1 LGVAQAVASPRGF
14 RDKVSVYDMSARV
27 RADRT
32 CGSAA
37 RASVRGGLVA
47 AALVAGVTVARAQ
60 APRPPVA
67 VPQVELPAGGV
78 PLGSPLPGIVPPQQP
93 SVAPGLPRG
102 QNLPPLPA
110 EGGGEQ
116 FAIGSVGVVG
126 ATAYPAARLAALT
139 QGLTGAAVN
148 ETAIETARRAL
159 VDLYRGDGYDFTTVR
174 ALIAGTALRFEVI
187 EGYIAEVKLGND
199 VGPVGSQVLRFL
211 NNLVGQKP
219 LDAATLE
226 RWLLLASD
234 IPGLTVRSHL
244 DPSAGEPGALTLVA
258 QVTRKPVSGYLAA
271 DNRAAP
277 FNGPGQGIAI
287 LNLDGFTSFGER
299 TQASFYGAPGPN
311 VFGQAS
317 EELFLGGSGLKLRVY
332 AGAGPAY
339 PTGQLHRI
347 DYHNMT
353 KVFGAQL
360 SYPVIRVREQTLNAT
375 LAFDAIETETSN
387 NLGVDGANTRAS
399 YDSLRIARL
408 GASYALLD
416 TWLGVEHS
424 ATNEFSVLFSQ
435 GISGLGS
442 GRDGD
447 DSTPPA
453 RLGEKVD
460 FTKASGQI
468 ARTQTLF
475 QPYTDATVALQG
487 TLAWQATGNILPP
500 VEKFYLGGPRF
511 NRGYYYGQVSGDQ
524 ALSAAAELQLNTPI
538 PVPLKVP
545 ITVQAQFY
553 TFYNWGQ
560 AWQNDPQVE
569 ADVMLQSAG
578 GGVRMFFNET
588 TELDLEGVY
597 RGNLYPNGRGPGV
610 SALRTAAFY
619 WQVSFRF

>member
-1 LGVAQAVASPRGF
+1 MAAFGTGAPVLAPAFAQV
-14 RDKVSVYDMSARV
+14 
-27 RADRT
+27 
-32 CGSAA
+32 
-37 RASVRGGLVA
+37 
-47 AALVAGVTVARAQ
+47 
-60 APRPPVA
+60 PRPP
-67 VPQVELPAGGV
+67 PDLPAGGI
-78 PLGSPLPGIVPPQQP
+78 PLGSPLPGIVPPRQP
-93 SVAPGLPRG
+93 NVAPGLPRG
-102 QNLPPLPA
+102 QPLPPLPA

-116 FAIGSVGVVG
+116 FAIDTVSVVG
-126 ATAYPAARLAALT
+126 ASAYPADRLAPLV
-139 QGLTGAAVN
+139 QGLTGSAVS
-148 ETAIETARRAL
+148 EVQIEKARRAL

-174 ALIAGTALRFEVI
+174 AVIAGRALRFEVI

-199 VGPVGSQVLRFL
+199 VGPVGTQVLRFL
-211 NNLVGQKP
+211 DNLVGKKP

-258 QVTRKPVSGYLAA
+258 QVTRKAVGGYLAA

-277 FNGPGQGIAI
+277 FNGPGQGITI
-287 LNLDGFTSFGER
+287 LNVNSLTEFGEQ

-311 VFGQAS
+311 VFGQMS

-339 PTGQLHRI
+339 PTGQLHQI
-347 DYHNMT
+347 DYNNMT

-360 SYPVIRVREQTLNAT
+360 SYPVIRVREQTLNTT
-375 LAFDAIETETSN
+375 LAFDAIETQTSN
-387 NLGVDGANTRAS
+387 NLGPDGASVRAS
-399 YDSLRIARL
+399 YDSLRIVRV

-416 TWLGVEHS
+416 IWLGAEHS
-424 ATNEFSVLFSQ
+424 ATNQFSVLFSQ

-447 DSTPPA
+447 TTTPPP

-460 FTKASGQI
+460 FTKVSGQI
-468 ARTQTLF
+468 WRTQTLF
-475 QPYTDATVALQG
+475 QPYADATVALQG
-487 TLAWQATGNILPP
+487 SLAWQATGDILPP
-500 VEKFYLGGPRF
+500 VEKFYLGGPHF

-524 ALSAAAELQLNTPI
+524 AVSASAELQLNTPLPLPAPLTTRL
-538 PVPLKVP
+538 PVTL
-545 ITVQAQFY
+545 QAQFY

-578 GGVRMFFNET
+578 GGVRMFFNDAA
-588 TELDLEGVY
+588 ELDLEGVY
-597 RGNLYPNGRGPGV
+597 RGNQYPNGRGPGI

-619 WQVSFRF
+619 WQLSFRF